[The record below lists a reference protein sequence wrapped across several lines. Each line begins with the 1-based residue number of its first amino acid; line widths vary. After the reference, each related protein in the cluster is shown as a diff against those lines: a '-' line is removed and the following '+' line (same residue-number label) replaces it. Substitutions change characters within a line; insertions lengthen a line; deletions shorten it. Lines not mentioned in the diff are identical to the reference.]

1 MSDATVVMYAI
12 TLGFVF
18 TLGVMVGAVWASSTF
33 RSLQLQNRRE
43 QDQLRTYIRHLED
56 QLK

>member
-1 MSDATVVMYAI
+1 MNESTMVICAIATS
-12 TLGFVF
+12 LVF
-18 TLGVMVGAVWASSTF
+18 TLGVMVGVVWASSTF
-33 RSLQLQNRRE
+33 RMLQLQTRRE